1 MSANAQWTR
10 TQVARWQG
18 QRFRVI
24 AFAGLMVAA
33 LLWPFS
39 PLAQETAHLENH
51 ILGIGNCPV
60 WNPQSLEICRHSL
73 EKVVTSLAPRV
84 DAGLDNTHLLVNEGA
99 SAAALK
105 RKATELANR
114 LGPSDRLIIYANLP
128 LGKDDTDPA
137 TDQSGYVLELWA
149 GQKPETA
156 GQAISEGTWISAS
169 AFAAMI
175 HTIPAAE
182 VILIL
187 DTNNSH
193 AVNPHLLDRHSVDF
207 KDRPE
212 ALVSSS
218 GAGQLANYSA
228 DRTIS
233 LFAKHLA
240 LALLETDGS
249 LFDVITA
256 AVKGTRQAAIP
267 ICAGLKETGSED
279 RPDTS
284 DCNQVPE
291 IQDPD
296 ELLSRTMLIP
306 VSETQLN

>member
-1 MSANAQWTR
+1 M
-10 TQVARWQG
+10 
-18 QRFRVI
+18 
-24 AFAGLMVAA
+24 
-33 LLWPFS
+33 
-39 PLAQETAHLENH
+39 ENH
-51 ILGIGNCPV
+51 ILGIGNCPP
-60 WNPQSLEICRHSL
+60 WNPQSLEVCKHSL

-84 DAGLDNTHLLVNEGA
+84 DAGPDNTHQLINEGA

-105 RKATELANR
+105 RKATELASR
-114 LGPSDRLIIYANLP
+114 LGPSDRLIIYANVP

-137 TDQSGYVLELWA
+137 TDQSGYVLELWS
-149 GQKPETA
+149 GQRPETA
-156 GQAISEGTWISAS
+156 GQAISEGTWISTS

-193 AVNPHLLDRHSVDF
+193 AVNLHLLDGHSVDL
-207 KDRPE
+207 KGRPE

-218 GAGQLANYSA
+218 GSGQVANYSA

-240 LALLETDGS
+240 LALQATDGS
-249 LFDVITA
+249 MQDVIA
-256 AVKGTRQAAIP
+256 EAVKGTRQAAIP
-267 ICAGLKETGSED
+267 ICANLKETGSEERID
-279 RPDTS
+279 AT

-291 IQDPD
+291 IQDPAD
-296 ELLSRTMLIP
+296 VLGRTMLIP
-306 VSETQLN
+306 LPETQVN